1 MSPGYRRLTMTN
13 TIIKTDQLSYSA
25 NDKNILKNISFQVKE
40 GDLITISGPSGSG
53 KSTLLKLIANMIRPT
68 SGDIYFNDKKIDLYL
83 STDYRKEVS
92 YFFQNP
98 VLFGET
104 VRDNLTF
111 PYEIRNLSFD
121 ETKAISL
128 LESVKLTSDYLNK
141 SIDSLSGGEKQRIA
155 FVRNLLFQPKVLL
168 LDEVT
173 SALDHENRQI
183 IYNIIHSLNQN
194 KQITILWVTHNEE
207 EFLSSNQQ
215 LIIDNGTIKEDINE

>member
-1 MSPGYRRLTMTN
+1 MTN
-13 TIIKTDQLSYSA
+13 TIIKTEQLSYSA
-25 NDKNILKNISFQVKE
+25 NDKNILKNISFQIKE

-68 SGDIYFNDKKIDLYL
+68 SGDIYFNGKKIDLYS

-121 ETKAISL
+121 EPKAISL

-173 SALDHENRQI
+173 SALDHENRLI
-183 IYNIIHSLNQN
+183 IYDIIHSLNQN

-215 LIIDNGTIKEDINE
+215 LIINNGMIKEDINE

>member
-104 VRDNLTF
+104 
-111 PYEIRNLSFD
+111 
-121 ETKAISL
+121 
-128 LESVKLTSDYLNK
+128 
-141 SIDSLSGGEKQRIA
+141 
-155 FVRNLLFQPKVLL
+155 
-168 LDEVT
+168 
-173 SALDHENRQI
+173 
-183 IYNIIHSLNQN
+183 
-194 KQITILWVTHNEE
+194 
-207 EFLSSNQQ
+207 
-215 LIIDNGTIKEDINE
+215 

>member
-1 MSPGYRRLTMTN
+1 MTN

-68 SGDIYFNDKKIDLYL
+68 SGDIYFNDKKIDLYS

-121 ETKAISL
+121 EPKAISL

-183 IYNIIHSLNQN
+183 IYDIIHSLNQN
-194 KQITILWVTHNEE
+194 NQITILWVTHNEE
-207 EFLSSNQQ
+207 EFLSSSQQ
-215 LIIDNGTIKEDINE
+215 LIIDNGMIKEDINE